1 MDAQREENPVEHGA
15 QQGEE
20 VPPMNLH
27 IDLDLPDE
35 AFVNEVNV
43 EAPDGRNIQSVLQYR
58 QALSDEVLRS
68 GQAQSEMFQR
78 NTQHQKQSNFI
89 CWTSY

>member
-1 MDAQREENPVEHGA
+1 
-15 QQGEE
+15 
-20 VPPMNLH
+20 MNLH

-58 QALSDEVLRS
+58 QALNDEVLRS
-68 GQAQSEMFQR
+68 GRAQSEMFQIH
-78 NTQHQKQSNFI
+78 NIKSKAILFVGPHISI
-89 CWTSY
+89 ASYDH